1 VGKYLDILRARRSG
15 TAAYDINDINDQ
27 SLSAHRSE
35 GYDKN
40 DINDKSPPSSPP
52 FGRINRLC
60 RSPSALAEAL
70 GELER
75 RCPNFILPT
84 RWQQAVKDGHR
95 FLSRWG
101 EQADALGWTVG
112 DLFGLHEPPAKP
124 HPSYSR
130 LSRYDC
136 TGLVW
141 LLDGRSVVALT
152 VETATIKAHSGSIL
166 SYRRREHA

>member
-15 TAAYDINDINDQ
+15 AERYDI
-27 SLSAHRSE
+27 
-35 GYDKN
+35 N
-40 DINDKSPPSSPP
+40 DINDKSPPPSPP

-60 RSPSALAEAL
+60 RTPSALAEAL

-84 RWQQAVKDGHR
+84 RWQRAVEDGHR

-101 EQADALGWTVG
+101 EQAEALGWTPA
-112 DLFGLHEPPAKP
+112 DLFSLHEPPAEP

-141 LLDGRSVVALT
+141 FLDGQPVVALT
-152 VETATIKAHSGSIL
+152 AETATIKTLSGSIL
-166 SYRRREHA
+166 VYRRKHA